1 MEGEEE
7 EEEEVGS
14 RLEEEGAEGTE
25 GKWIGAKG
33 TKDWSSGG

>member
-1 MEGEEE
+1 MEGEEEE

-14 RLEEEGAEGTE
+14 RLEEGAEGAE